1 MAIEPSQL
9 GFSLVLVGLIE
20 VDIVMTQLGGALR
33 IFRTRARSVFCAGYF
48 PGDSLRILM
57 RGNFVEGALV

>member
-1 MAIEPSQL
+1 M
-9 GFSLVLVGLIE
+9 LVGLSA

-48 PGDSLRILM
+48 PGDSLRILT
-57 RGNFVEGALV
+57 RGNFVEGAVV